1 MGGYFSTRWGWH
13 RTRPDTD
20 PLLALDVR
28 RLKRDG
34 ALQPG
39 ALATTQWTRGGEP
52 SGTIHTYV
60 DARRPDF
67 LILDYRTR
75 DYGGPWVP
83 VQELVPLVTS
93 PCHYGGERVWF
104 ACPGCHS
111 RRAVLFSLGG
121 RFRCRACHDLAYSST
136 REKAGDRAARRRAA
150 VQKKL
155 GDGPNARYGI
165 PPAKPKGMHWRTY
178 DRLAAQFYDEWLAE
192 QHARNAEMLLL
203 IARIDKRL
211 ADS

>member
-1 MGGYFSTRWGWH
+1 MGGYFSTRWGLH
-13 RTRPDTD
+13 RTRPETD

-39 ALATTQWTRGGEP
+39 ALATQQWTRGGEP

-67 LILDYRTR
+67 LILDYQTR

-83 VQELVPLVTS
+83 VRELIQLITT
-93 PCHYGGERVWF
+93 PCNYGGERVWF
-104 ACPGCHS
+104 ACPRCWS

-121 RFRCRACHDLAYSST
+121 HFRCRACHDLAYSST
-136 REKAGDRAARRRAA
+136 REDERDRAMRHVRTLRR
-150 VQKKL
+150 QL
-155 GDGPNARYGI
+155 GGTGGEPAFVA
-165 PPAKPKGMHWRTY
+165 PAKPAGMHWRTY
-178 DRLAAQFYDEWLAE
+178 ERICDQLLMAEDGTDALHDAAFTRIL
-192 QHARNAEMLLL
+192 
-203 IARIDKRL
+203 ARIDKRH
-211 ADS
+211 